1 MRILYDGWSL
11 VHQPCTPASLHL
23 LSILE
28 NLPAEI
34 IPLVALPEPA
44 PDWFNFPDTIL
55 SPTPAT
61 PWGRLR
67 WQQSRLPSLA
77 KASDSQII
85 HLATPTA
92 PALTNISTIFSPTG
106 FGTGTTSG
114 PGIQHASDVS
124 KHVLDRMRI
133 SLGLGGLERAS
144 AVIWPSDLPPPHYA
158 APIVQ
163 LAPIIP
169 VGFMPPQGWEEQGA
183 QTILRDDAALQAAVQ
198 LPDEFILYQGPGGD
212 GDLETLLQAWR
223 WASVAI
229 GELYPML
236 LVGLDDNDRRFILE
250 RAKSLGLEDSLL
262 VLSGVTPASL
272 PWIYQRCAALFHP
285 GPASP
290 WSGPTRMAIAAGKPL
305 VATENNLM
313 AAITGPAAYL
323 VRENDARA
331 LGAALVT
338 VVVEQELA
346 DRLSIAAKQRS
357 QAWSSSDFRQQ
368 LMDVYRK
375 DRKVSTGT
383 LKG

>member
-55 SPTPAT
+55 SPTPAN

-67 WQQSRLPSLA
+67 WQQSHLPSLA
-77 KASDSQII
+77 KASGIQIL
-85 HLATPTA
+85 HLTTPTA
-92 PALTNISTIFSPTG
+92 PALTNITTIFSPTG
-106 FGTGTTSG
+106 FGAGTASQ
-114 PGIQHASDVS
+114 PGIQQATDAS
-124 KHVLDRMRI
+124 KHVLNRLRV

-144 AVIWPSDLPPPHYA
+144 TVLWPSDIPAPHNTA
-158 APIVQ
+158 SLAH

-169 VGFMPPQGWEEQGA
+169 AGFMPPQEQERLSVHK
-183 QTILRDDAALQAAVQ
+183 ILGDDAALPGSLQ
-198 LPDEFILYQGPGGD
+198 LPDEFILYQGPGGE
-212 GDLETLLQAWR
+212 GDLENLLQAWR

-236 LVGLDDNDRRFILE
+236 LVGLDDDDRRFILE
-250 RAKSLGLEDSLL
+250 RAKNLGLDDSLL
-262 VLSGVTPASL
+262 VLSDVTPASL
-272 PWIYQRCAALFHP
+272 PWIYQRCAAVFHP

-290 WSGPTRMAIAAGKPL
+290 WSGPARLAIASGKPL
-305 VATENNLM
+305 VATEQNLT

-323 VRENDARA
+323 VPESDARA

-346 DRLSIAAKQRS
+346 DRLSIAARQRS
-357 QAWSSSDFRQQ
+357 QSWRSSNFSEQ
-368 LMDVYRK
+368 LLGVYGRA
-375 DRKVSTGT
+375 RTVTTSTLT
-383 LKG
+383 S

>member
-11 VHQPCTPASLHL
+11 VHQSCTPASLHL

-77 KASDSQII
+77 KASEAQII

-92 PALTNISTIFSPTG
+92 HALINFTTIFSPTG
-106 FGTGTTSG
+106 FGAGTASG

-144 AVIWPSDLPPPHYA
+144 AVIWPSDLPAPHYA
-158 APIVQ
+158 ASLTQ

-169 VGFMPPQGWEEQGA
+169 AIFIPPQGLEEQGV
-183 QTILRDDAALQAAVQ
+183 QTILRDDAAIQAALQ
-198 LPDEFILYQGPGGD
+198 LPDEFILYQGPGGE

-223 WASVAI
+223 WASVAV

-236 LVGLDDNDRRFILE
+236 LVGLDDNDQRFIRE
-250 RAKSLGLEDSLL
+250 RSKLLGLDGSLL

-272 PWIYQRCAALFHP
+272 SWIYERCSAVFHP
-285 GPASP
+285 GPVSP
-290 WSGPTRMAIAAGKPL
+290 WSGPARLAIASGKPL
-305 VATENNLM
+305 VATEQNLT

-338 VVVEQELA
+338 VVVEHEMA

-357 QAWSSSDFRQQ
+357 QAWSSHDFRQQ
-368 LMDVYRK
+368 IMDVYSK
-375 DRKVSTGT
+375 ARKVATGT
-383 LKG
+383 LTN